1 MARANG
7 GAVTEPTLELRFTVA
22 ELVAVRDV
30 LGAVAQHYD
39 GGPSSLVLDD
49 PLALL
54 RARGYAPTVAEV
66 AGMFERALMVDRRM
80 F

>member
-1 MARANG
+1 MTA
-7 GAVTEPTLELRFTVA
+7 GAVTEPTLELRFTVT

-30 LGAVAQHYD
+30 LGAVAVHFD
-39 GGPSSLVLDD
+39 NGRSA
-49 PLALL
+49 LALADALAEL